1 MEHRWGRRTSLW
13 TAVRLRSE
21 VGAADGRVRDASAS
35 GAFVETALRITAG
48 SRVEIEFRGSWI
60 AAFVVRTDE
69 CGLGLEWHEFAP
81 ASVVVTLERIDEL
94 RQLKE
99 DYGRILPMVVPP
111 AGEGSRYVDW
121 PLPHKTHGD
130 GA

>member
-21 VGAADGRVRDASAS
+21 VGASDGRVRDASAS
-35 GAFVETALRITAG
+35 GAFVETGLRVTVG
-48 SRVEIEFRGSWI
+48 SRVEIEFRGTWI
-60 AAFVVRTDE
+60 TAFVVRTDE
-69 CGLGLEWHEFAP
+69 GGLGLEWREFAP
-81 ASVVVTLERIDEL
+81 ASVVATLERIDEL

-111 AGEGSRYVDW
+111 AVDGSRYVDW
-121 PLPHKTHGD
+121 PLPHKTREHG
-130 GA
+130 A